1 MTRIMRS
8 ALVPFSPT
16 QMYELVNTIEDYPEF
31 LPWCAGTQIL
41 SRSATEIQATVH
53 VAKGIFHKSF
63 TTTNRLLPNQRIEM
77 RLVQGPFSHLEGT
90 WEFIPTAQGTQV
102 TLNLSF
108 EFANRLA
115 TLTLGPLFQQ
125 IASSM
130 VQAFTQRAYQV
141 YVNRSS
147 VAASEEVWNTPV

>member
-1 MTRIMRS
+1 MTHIARS
-8 ALVPFSPT
+8 ALVPFSST
-16 QMYELVNTIEDYPEF
+16 QMYELVNNIEDYPQF

-63 TTTNRLLPNQRIEM
+63 TTVNQLLTDKRIEM
-77 RLVQGPFSHLEGT
+77 RLLHGPFSHLEGT
-90 WEFIPTAQGTQV
+90 WEFQATEKGTQV
-102 TLNLSF
+102 ILNLSF

-115 TLTLGPLFQQ
+115 TLTLGPLFHQ
-125 IASSM
+125 IASTM

-141 YVNRSS
+141 YVNNVSANGS
-147 VAASEEVWNTPV
+147 QAAWNL